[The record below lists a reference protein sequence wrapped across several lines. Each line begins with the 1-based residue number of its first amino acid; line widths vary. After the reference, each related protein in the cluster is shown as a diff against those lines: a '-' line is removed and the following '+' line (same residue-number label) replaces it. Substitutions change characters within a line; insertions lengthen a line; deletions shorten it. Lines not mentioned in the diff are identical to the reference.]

1 MRVPLDDL
9 EPARR
14 THVADHVFEGLAR
27 AILDGELAPG
37 EAMPPERVL
46 VERFGVSRV
55 LVRQAV
61 HRLAEIGLVR
71 VKQGGA
77 TLVLDPREATDP
89 RVVALLYRAGAAPLP
104 PRDTFDVIEKQ
115 YLQGLA
121 IVEIAAR
128 RAKKEEL
135 GHVAKIVDDASRD
148 PALLEA
154 FDAFEERFWRALA
167 KAAENRI
174 LIREVAWWFE
184 TLSVRPVPAD
194 VAKLDAATRITFHRE
209 LVRRLVAREAPVE
222 YYLAVTRPILEHAAR
237 AIPAPRG
244 RHTKERTS

>member
-1 MRVPLDDL
+1 VPLDDL

-27 AILDGELAPG
+27 AILDGDLAPG
-37 EAMPPERVL
+37 SAMPPERVL

-61 HRLAEIGLVR
+61 HRLADIGLVR

-77 TLVLDPREATDP
+77 TIVLDPREATDP

-104 PRDTFDVIEKQ
+104 PRDTFEVIEKQ

-135 GHVAKIVDDASRD
+135 VHLAKMVDEAAAD
-148 PALLEA
+148 PALLDP
-154 FDAFEERFWRALA
+154 FDRFEERFWRALA
-167 KAAENRI
+167 AAADNRI
-174 LIREVAWWFE
+174 LVREVAWWFE
-184 TLSVRPVPAD
+184 TLAVRPVPAE
-194 VAKLDAATRITFHRE
+194 VAKLDGPTRIAFHRE

-237 AIPAPRG
+237 AVATPR
-244 RHTKERTS
+244 RHAKEKTS